1 MSFSGV
7 SQQQVNVYVPLC
19 QNHCCSRAK
28 RELLSQPAVPPTEMH
43 LNTNPLFIVTKYVTI
58 ANKINAAV
66 WQYIGGYPSS
76 SIRSYLHQYW
86 SENLL
91 LPKLKAVQRHM
102 WALTAVLSVLSCS
115 TSFYNPH
122 PVQHRGTQLCV
133 WPQEDRSSAVQSV
146 EQKVTGARCSSVWT
160 ICMLQ

>member
-19 QNHCCSRAK
+19 QNHWCSRAK

-66 WQYIGGYPSS
+66 WQYIGGY
-76 SIRSYLHQYW
+76 LHQYW

-91 LPKLKAVQRHM
+91 LAKLKAVQRHM